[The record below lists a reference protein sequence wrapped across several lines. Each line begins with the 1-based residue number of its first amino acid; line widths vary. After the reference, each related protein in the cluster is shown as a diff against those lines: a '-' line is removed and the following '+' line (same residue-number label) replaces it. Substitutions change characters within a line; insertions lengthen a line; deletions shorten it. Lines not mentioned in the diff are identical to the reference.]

1 MADGDNKV
9 YVFDDGANKHEGM
22 TKSEI
27 MDTIVEM
34 METGQVTGGIYIDA
48 VKEQNAGESL
58 KFWVGTQAQY
68 EALPE
73 IDPYID
79 YKITDANT
87 LQEIDAALTQLK
99 EQLTSG
105 AFKVKSAYTA
115 DDVKTSI
122 NGRAI
127 SEIFESD
134 GKTAKKAT
142 IATADENGNNIMASY
157 ALKDDLQDAE
167 GDIDALE
174 GRMTTAEGD
183 IDALEAEQ
191 QTNAKLSQV
200 VRTDA
205 AQSLTDAQKNTVAR
219 NIERSAG
226 RTANS
231 GIGWYNILTA
241 DINGYFVAELSVT
254 SGYSHSEPTEVKIV
268 AIGGYTVSGLTAT
281 RASITCFSAG
291 ALSPFVSKVRVRSIE
306 GQTCID
312 IYMPFNTTIYFND
325 MQVTLNSWK
334 ATADATPQV
343 QPFTFVG
350 TEASADSVSI
360 CEVIPKG
367 ISTNGQIYQ
376 QGAPV
381 FATDPSK
388 LAPSTANGWTETTKN
403 GSLPGAGVYL
413 VQVELSGEVDETMKQ
428 TSVGIMV
435 YQEYSY
441 FSSAPVLWSLGTMA
455 ALRYSSGSSTTKWS
469 FATDTTGTSD
479 IIEKIRYKRI
489 A

>member
-9 YVFDDGANKHEGM
+9 YVLDDGANKHEGM

-87 LQEIDAALTQLK
+87 LQEIDAALAQLK

-122 NGRAI
+122 NGKAI

-134 GKTAKKAT
+134 GKTAKKAK

-174 GRMTTAEGD
+174 ERMTTAEGD

-200 VRTDA
+200 VRVDA
-205 AQSLTDAQKNTVAR
+205 AQSLTDVQKNVVAQ
-219 NIERSAG
+219 NIERSAD
-226 RTANS
+226 RIANN
-231 GIGWYNILTA
+231 GQGWYNIFTA
-241 DINGYFVAELSVT
+241 DTNACFVADLSVV
-254 SGYSHSEPTEVKIV
+254 SGYYNSEPTEVKII
-268 AIGGYTVSGLTAT
+268 AIGGYAASGFTAT

-306 GQTCID
+306 GQICID
-312 IYMPFNTTIYFND
+312 IYLPFNTTVDFNN
-325 MQVTLNSWK
+325 MIVLLNSWK
-334 ATADATPQV
+334 CSNNATPQV

-350 TEASADSVSI
+350 TDDGTDNVSI
-360 CEVIPKG
+360 CEVIQKG

-388 LAPSTANGWTETTKN
+388 LTPSTANGWTETTAT
-403 GSLPGAGVYL
+403 GSLPSAGVYL
-413 VQVELSGEVDETMKQ
+413 VQVNVPYELEMTREEVVLISYDGNGGTCPITFITNDSGRLTVSATADSSGRHFWLSGLSQ
-428 TSVGIMV
+428 S
-435 YQEYSY
+435 
-441 FSSAPVLWSLGTMA
+441 
-455 ALRYSSGSSTTKWS
+455 
-469 FATDTTGTSD
+469 GTSYNK
-479 IIEKIRYKRI
+479 ITKIRYKRI

>member
-9 YVFDDGANKHEGM
+9 YVLDDGANKHEGM

-99 EQLTSG
+99 KQLTSG

-122 NGRAI
+122 NGKAI

-183 IDALEAEQ
+183 IYALEAEQ

-200 VRTDA
+200 VRIDA
-205 AQSLTDAQKNTVAR
+205 AQQFTDDQKWRFSKNSRFILKKEIERAPKWKTVACISNYGQVCMAVSTDLPGSGHLIAKFFLAIGYGSAA
-219 NIERSAG
+219 NITQIG
-226 RTANS
+226 YTANS
-231 GIGWYNILTA
+231 PISAIRLRSATNAKTYVDLLFNEITA
-241 DINGYFVAELSVT
+241 IET
-254 SGYSHSEPTEVKIV
+254 
-268 AIGGYTVSGLTAT
+268 TVSVYFEANLTNAYEST
-281 RASITCFSAG
+281 DIQLFDFVVFSGDESDYTITTLNLCNSG
-291 ALSPFVSKVRVRSIE
+291 I
-306 GQTCID
+306 
-312 IYMPFNTTIYFND
+312 NTT
-325 MQVTLNSWK
+325 
-334 ATADATPQV
+334 
-343 QPFTFVG
+343 G
-350 TEASADSVSI
+350 T
-360 CEVIPKG
+360 
-367 ISTNGQIYQ
+367 IYQ
-376 QGAPV
+376 QGEPV

-388 LAPSTANGWTETTKN
+388 LVPSTANGWTETTVT
-403 GSLPGAGVYL
+403 GSLPSAGVY
-413 VQVELSGEVDETMKQ
+413 
-428 TSVGIMV
+428 MV
-435 YQEYSY
+435 TAV
-441 FSSAPVLWSLGTMA
+441 FNNVSSAEVIGTTLLFFDGTEARCIIPRSEFVRMTYHPNSPNFKWDAYTSTGA
-455 ALRYSSGSSTTKWS
+455 ASIDAIL
-469 FATDTTGTSD
+469 
-479 IIEKIRYKRI
+479 YKRI